1 MKKIFKSFFI
11 LGLISLLF
19 GGFSMAQDY
28 SEDERTLLKIEDEK
42 ISVAEF
48 MRIYQ
53 KNNVE
58 TEVIDKKSLE
68 EYLDLFIN
76 FKLKV
81 KQAEDLGLDTV
92 QSFIDELN
100 GYRKQLTKPYFIDEE
115 VNQRLLEEA
124 YERKTEDIR
133 ASHILIRVDKNASPA
148 DTLEAYNKITDIRQ
162 RALAGEDFGDLAVEY
177 SDDPS
182 ARDMEEIPGQ
192 RPFRKGNRGDLGYF
206 SVFDMVYPFETAAY
220 NTEEG
225 EISDVVRT
233 KFGYHILK
241 VEDRKEAMGNA
252 TVAHI
257 YIKMTPESSTEDS
270 AQALENIQKAY
281 DELESGESFEEVVRQ
296 YSEDRGSV
304 EKGGQLPPFG
314 VNRMVPEFIEA
325 VAVLEEPGDYSE
337 PVLTQYG
344 WHIVKLIERK
354 KPGSFED
361 EKDELKERLQ
371 RDARSHKSEEAVIT
385 KVKRDYKFKEYT
397 KNQDDLRAMLDSSY
411 LKKQWSADTAASL
424 NKKLFRIG
432 KEKYTQYD
440 FARYL
445 EKKQKRNRET
455 NLDVIFQ
462 TSYHEFVDEK
472 VIDYL
477 DQRLEEIYPEF
488 GALMKEYRDGILLF
502 ELTDQ
507 KVWSKAVKD
516 TSGLQ
521 EFHQKHKDDYMWG
534 ERVKASI
541 FKVSDSSKLE
551 EIITKAKAGVKAADI
566 ADVYRND
573 SVKVLTWKS
582 GKFAKG
588 ENEYVD
594 KIEWKEGIS
603 KQMKEGDKIV
613 FVMIHEIVGPE
624 PKKLDEAR
632 GLITA
637 DYQSF
642 LEKQWIKNLRE
653 MYDVEVNEQV
663 LSSIK

>member
-1 MKKIFKSFFI
+1 MKQIIRNTLI
-11 LGLISLLF
+11 LGLISLFFLNI
-19 GGFSMAQDY
+19 SNAQNYAD
-28 SEDERTLLKIEDEK
+28 DKRTLLKINGEK
-42 ISVAEF
+42 VSVAEF

-58 TEVIDKKSLE
+58 TDVIDKKSLE

-81 KQAEDLGLDTV
+81 KEAEELGLDTM

-115 VNQRLLEEA
+115 VNQQLLEEA
-124 YERKTEDIR
+124 YERKIVDLR
-133 ASHILIRVDKNASPA
+133 ASHILIRLDKNTSPE
-148 DTLEAYNKITDIRQ
+148 DTLEAYNKIYEIKQ
-162 RALAGEDFGDLAVEY
+162 KAEAGEDFGDLAVEF

-206 SVFDMVYPFETAAY
+206 TVFDMVYPFESAAY
-220 NTEEG
+220 NTPEG
-225 EISDVVRT
+225 DVSNIVRT
-233 KFGYHILK
+233 QFGYHIIK
-241 VEDRKEAMGNA
+241 IEDRKEAMGNA

-257 YIKMTPESSTEDS
+257 YIKMPPNASAEDS
-270 AQALENIQKAY
+270 ARAHDNIKKAY
-281 DELESGESFEEVVRQ
+281 TELESGESFEDVVRK
-296 YSEDRGSV
+296 YSDDQGSK
-304 EKGGQLPPFG
+304 EKGGELPPFG
-314 VNRMVPEFIEA
+314 VNRMVPEFIDA
-325 VAVLEEPGDYSE
+325 ISGLEEPGDYSE

-354 KPGSFED
+354 KPGSFEE
-361 EKDELKERLQ
+361 EKDKLKERLQ

-385 KVKRDYKFKEYT
+385 KVKKEYKFKEFP
-397 KNQDDLRAMLDSSY
+397 KNKETLRALLDSSY
-411 LKKQWSADTAASL
+411 LQRNWNADTAANM

-432 KEKYTQYD
+432 KESYTQYD

-445 EKKQKRNRET
+445 DKQQKRNRET
-455 NLDVIFQ
+455 SLDLIFN
-462 TSYHEFVDEK
+462 TAYTDFVDEK
-472 VIDYL
+472 ILEFL
-477 DQRLEEIYPEF
+477 DSRLEEIYPDF

-516 TSGLQ
+516 TAGL
-521 EFHQKHKDDYMWG
+521 EKFHMKHRNDYMWD
-534 ERVKASI
+534 ERVMASVI
-541 FKVSDSSKLE
+541 KVSDPEKLE
-551 EIITKAKAGVKAADI
+551 EIRKKAEGGVKAKDI
-566 ADVYRND
+566 ADVYSRD
-573 SVKVLTWKS
+573 SLEVMEFET

-594 KIEWKEGIS
+594 QVKWEVGIS
-603 KQMKEGDKIV
+603 KNMEEGDKIV
-613 FVMIHEIVGPE
+613 FVAIRQIVEPE
-624 PKKLDEAR
+624 PKSLNEAR

-637 DYQSF
+637 DYQTY
-642 LEKQWIKNLRE
+642 LEKQWIGQLRE
-653 MYDVEVNEQV
+653 KYDVTINEKV